1 MTYIDPKKQVV
12 PEPAP
17 VPVVQVEP
25 EKKSYLDSFYSLFKS
40 STPATTAPAPAT
52 VGGKKGGK
60 RKSTKK
66 SKGGKAKTSK
76 RSKK

>member
-1 MTYIDPKKQVV
+1 MTYIDPNKPVA
-12 PEPAP
+12 PAPAP
-17 VPVVQVEP
+17 VQAVPVEP

-40 STPATTAPAPAT
+40 STPAPAPAAPAT